1 MKYIDTSVIVSA
13 LDPLDEKQKT
23 SLQFL
28 EEEKEKVASE
38 LVMLELASVVSR
50 RLDEVS
56 IPLREFS
63 LSSEQLLIAILVYVF
78 RRFSIKFVKIGGSM
92 EIPLLGQMSLPVAAA
107 IELSAKIKLRS
118 LDLLHIAYVK
128 LLKEKGFKI
137 SAFATLDEDF
147 VKAKEFLE
155 KELSVALETL

>member
-50 RLDEVS
+50 RLDELS

-63 LSSEQLLIAILVYVF
+63 LPSEQLLIAILVYVL
-78 RRFSIKFVKIGGSM
+78 RRFGIKFVKIVGSM
-92 EIPLLGQMSLPVAAA
+92 EIPLLGQMSLPVAAT

-137 SAFATLDEDF
+137 SAFATLDEYF

-155 KELSVALETL
+155 EELSVALETL

>member
-1 MKYIDTSVIVSA
+1 
-13 LDPLDEKQKT
+13 
-23 SLQFL
+23 
-28 EEEKEKVASE
+28 
-38 LVMLELASVVSR
+38 
-50 RLDEVS
+50 
-56 IPLREFS
+56 
-63 LSSEQLLIAILVYVF
+63 
-78 RRFSIKFVKIGGSM
+78 M